1 MRAEEVKRLIE
12 VGLPGSIVEVNGD
25 DGVHFEA
32 VIISEAFDN
41 KGMLAQHR
49 MVYAALGDRMHAE
62 IHALSMRT
70 YTPLEWGKA
79 RPAKE

>member
-32 VIISEAFDN
+32 VIISEAFDD

-79 RPAKE
+79 HPAKE